1 MAYLEELPDQCP
13 PATAQDQAF
22 GPAYRIL
29 TASAASVE
37 HFYSYRTLGLPK
49 PGGVDDCRYMSC
61 SMFTRADQATKIAR
75 LPKKRSI
82 CTHLATVVIQEGF
95 GRSSINTN
103 TSHVDFWPYDTFD
116 VTAAVTEVV
125 AL

>member
-1 MAYLEELPDQCP
+1 MAYLEELPEQCP

-29 TASAASVE
+29 PAAGPAIE
-37 HFYSYRTLGLPK
+37 HFHSYHQLGLPK

-61 SMFTRADQATKIAR
+61 SMFTSAAQAKAIAK
-75 LPKKRSI
+75 LPKKRATS
-82 CTHLATVVIQEGF
+82 THLATIMVQVGF
-95 GRSSINTN
+95 GASTINAI

-116 VTAAVTEVV
+116 VTLAVTGVV